1 MARDLVSFSFTHNHN
16 CKLNFKFNRARD
28 LDRMN
33 DFRQTDNGLNQECVP
48 VLGLKNAVEFESAA
62 DLMTAATRCAEVAQQ
77 CLAQHHRD
85 KSKLGVSFH
94 SKRESRG

>member
-62 DLMTAATRCAEVAQQ
+62 DLMTAATRAVRKWRSNAWSNTTGTNRNSG
-77 CLAQHHRD
+77 AT
-85 KSKLGVSFH
+85 ST
-94 SKRESRG
+94 